1 MKNLRKMIAFL
12 LAAAMILAFSVS
24 ALADEVNNSGAGSET
39 ASGTES
45 GLTGTITITPP
56 DSTIASA
63 SNAYKIYK
71 VFDAS
76 GDGEKSISYRLVPG
90 KTNAPAGF
98 TVDTAGNVIY
108 SGSGEKGELSEEDI
122 RAIADYVKDDE
133 PADIVNTTGTTPGV
147 SRALA
152 NGYYY
157 IATSTGAAV
166 TISTTNP
173 DARVTDKNTVP
184 EISKT
189 ITNASSVDEDGKKAL
204 AQLGS
209 DVFFAAEIIV
219 GKGAEN
225 YVFHDRMSEGLSWN
239 EDVTVEYEGTAVDE
253 DKEYYSVGRVG
264 DDTLTITFDNDY
276 IRTLEAG
283 KALRITYS
291 AKITSDALTSI
302 PAKNTA
308 FVSYGDSN
316 GTNRTPVSETE
327 VYNAKFTITKQDGE
341 GKPLAGAGFVIARK
355 EAAEGS
361 AENTEEKDSAAKTL
375 YYKRTGDAVE
385 WVEGID
391 YATEY
396 ISNDKGEVTAFA
408 GLADGT
414 YIRIE
419 KTVPAGYNRA
429 EDHEFTIIAGNYTA
443 NNLEQTNTVI
453 NQAGARL
460 PSTGG
465 IGTTIFNII
474 GTILVISAGV
484 MLAARRRMEII

>member
-12 LAAAMILAFSVS
+12 LAAVMIMALSTS

-39 ASGTES
+39 ASGPA
-45 GLTGTITITPP
+45 GIITITPP
-56 DSTIASA
+56 DNTIASA

-76 GDGEKSISYRLVPG
+76 GDGEKNISYRLVPG
-90 KTNAPAGF
+90 KAAAPKGF
-98 TVDTAGNVIY
+98 TVDTAGNVTY
-108 SGSGEKGELSEEDI
+108 SGESEELTPDDIEEI
-122 RAIADYVKDDE
+122 RAYVTEDDLVDTVITKGSAAADSK
-133 PADIVNTTGTTPGV
+133 
-147 SRALA
+147 ALE
-152 NGYYY
+152 NGYYF
-157 IATSTGAAV
+157 IATSTGTAV
-166 TISTTNP
+166 TISSTNP
-173 DARVTDKNTVP
+173 NARVTDKNTVP

-209 DVFFAAEIIV
+209 DVFFAAAVTI

-253 DKEYYSVGRVG
+253 DKDYYSVGRVG

-283 KALRITYS
+283 KELRITYS

-302 PAKNTA
+302 PARNTA

-361 AENTEEKDSAAKTL
+361 AENTEEKDSAAKLL

-391 YATEY
+391 NATEY
-396 ISNDKGEVTAFA
+396 ISDDKGEVTAFA

-419 KTVPAGYNRA
+419 KTVPAGYNKA

-484 MLAARRRMEII
+484 MLTARRRMEII